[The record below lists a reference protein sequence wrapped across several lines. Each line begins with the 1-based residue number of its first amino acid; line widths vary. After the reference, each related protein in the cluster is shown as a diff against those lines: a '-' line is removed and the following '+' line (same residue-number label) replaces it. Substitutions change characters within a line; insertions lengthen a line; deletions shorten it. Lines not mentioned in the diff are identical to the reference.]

1 MRSTR
6 QRPPTLPL
14 LAEPAASV
22 LNSTTSHAVVDGQ
35 DEDRSEDGGDEGGTL
50 IGALESDKP
59 AQEGGDDRSG
69 HAQRCRHE
77 EAPMV

>member
-1 MRSTR
+1 
-6 QRPPTLPL
+6 
-14 LAEPAASV
+14 
-22 LNSTTSHAVVDGQ
+22 VVDGQ

-50 IGALESDKP
+50 IGSLESDKP